1 MKDPFKGAINN
12 VYRHIEV
19 LRREAR
25 FWEQRI
31 EQLMTGARPPVADA
45 RIIERNARIL
55 RIVQDFD
62 NQQRTPLRYLRALG
76 RLF

>member
-31 EQLMTGARPPVADA
+31 EQLETGARPPVADA

-62 NQQRTPLRYLRALG
+62 NRQRTPLRYLRALG